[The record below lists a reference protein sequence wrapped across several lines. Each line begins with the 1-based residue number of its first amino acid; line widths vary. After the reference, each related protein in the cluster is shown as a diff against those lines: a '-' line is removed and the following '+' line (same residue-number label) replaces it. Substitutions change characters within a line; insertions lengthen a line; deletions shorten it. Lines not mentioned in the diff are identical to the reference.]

1 MHILCGS
8 SPRMRPAAA
17 SLSYGKANARETV
30 YRVNI
35 GLRGKP
41 RVASGITLA
50 THQRCDE
57 KF

>member
-1 MHILCGS
+1 
-8 SPRMRPAAA
+8 MRPAAA

-35 GLRGKP
+35 RLRGKP